1 MSENGKCK
9 CRNGLSLLFS
19 CSGAADTA
27 ELADRAARQVH
38 DSGELK
44 MYCLAGVGGGVEEIV
59 NNARDANDLL
69 VVDGCDTDCG
79 AKVMR
84 KAGFT
89 QFLHLRVT
97 DLGFEKGKSPIS
109 DEAVNHV
116 AAAILSTKNR
126 GHA

>member
-1 MSENGKCK
+1 MSDRGRGNCK
-9 CRNGLSLLFS
+9 NGLSLLFA

-27 ELADRAARQVH
+27 ELADRAARRSNG
-38 DSGELK
+38 SGELK
-44 MYCLAGVGGGVEEIV
+44 MYCLAGIGGDVEEIV
-59 NNARDANDLL
+59 NNTRDANELV
-69 VVDGCDTDCG
+69 VVDGCDSDCG

-97 DLGFEKGKSPIS
+97 DLGFVKGQSPVT
-109 DEAVNHV
+109 DEAVDHV
-116 AAAILSTKNR
+116 AAAILSTKSR